1 MEDNFKKFLEEE
13 IKRQKQEKE
22 NDNANNTRTNSTG
35 IIRKNDN
42 TEPREISQSSSLS
55 DPERNGGYST
65 MATLGLSDNLQTI
78 RFKRELSESLS
89 RNTDEPRSKTEIEGR
104 ETKIERSETES
115 RESRAI
121 SRLSRAESR
130 ESRAESRESGAIISA
145 NKEFQNINDEKIP
158 SKLNKEENK
167 EFKDYIKDLRK
178 QTLLSYTKDENV
190 AENILNFQNDL
201 KYYTKKSEILT
212 PNAKKDLEE
221 KIKTSFS
228 KLNNFENANIIPKG
242 TLKEVLNQKELDL
255 CQKISN
261 QNKTK
266 ER

>member
-1 MEDNFKKFLEEE
+1 MEDSFKKFLEEE

-22 NDNANNTRTNSTG
+22 NDNANNTRSNSTG
-35 IIRKNDN
+35 IVRENDQ

-89 RNTDEPRSKTEIEGR
+89 RNTDEPRNT
-104 ETKIERSETES
+104 
-115 RESRAI
+115 AQ
-121 SRLSRAESR
+121 SRLSGAESR

-158 SKLNKEENK
+158 SKLSKEENK

-190 AENILNFQNDL
+190 AENILNLQNDL

>member
-1 MEDNFKKFLEEE
+1 MEDSFKKFLEEE

-22 NDNANNTRTNSTG
+22 NDNANNTRSNSTG
-35 IIRKNDN
+35 IVRENDQ

-55 DPERNGGYST
+55 DPKRNGGYST

-89 RNTDEPRSKTEIEGR
+89 RNTDEPRNT
-104 ETKIERSETES
+104 
-115 RESRAI
+115 AQ
-121 SRLSRAESR
+121 SRL
-130 ESRAESRESGAIISA
+130 SRAESRESGAIISA

-158 SKLNKEENK
+158 SKLSKEENK

-190 AENILNFQNDL
+190 AENILNLQNDL

-261 QNKTK
+261 QSKTK

>member
-35 IIRKNDN
+35 IVRENDK

-78 RFKRELSESLS
+78 RFKKELSESFS
-89 RNTDEPRSKTEIEGR
+89 RNTDEPRNT
-104 ETKIERSETES
+104 
-115 RESRAI
+115 AQ

-158 SKLNKEENK
+158 SKLSKEESK

-178 QTLLSYTKDENV
+178 QTLLSYTKDENI
-190 AENILNFQNDL
+190 AENILNLQNDL
-201 KYYTKKSEILT
+201 KYYIKKSEILT

-242 TLKEVLNQKELDL
+242 TLKEALNQKELDL

-261 QNKTK
+261 QSKTK

>member
-1 MEDNFKKFLEEE
+1 MEDSFKKFLEEE

-22 NDNANNTRTNSTG
+22 NDNANNTRSNSTG
-35 IIRKNDN
+35 IVRENDK

-89 RNTDEPRSKTEIEGR
+89 RNTDEPRNT
-104 ETKIERSETES
+104 
-115 RESRAI
+115 AQ
-121 SRLSRAESR
+121 SRLSGAESR

-158 SKLNKEENK
+158 SKLSKEESK

-190 AENILNFQNDL
+190 AENILNLQNDL

>member
-1 MEDNFKKFLEEE
+1 MEDSFKKFLEEE

-22 NDNANNTRTNSTG
+22 NDNANNTRSNSTG
-35 IIRKNDN
+35 IVRENDK

-89 RNTDEPRSKTEIEGR
+89 RNTDEPRNT
-104 ETKIERSETES
+104 
-115 RESRAI
+115 AQ
-121 SRLSRAESR
+121 SRLSGAESR

-158 SKLNKEENK
+158 SKLSKEENK

-178 QTLLSYTKDENV
+178 QSLLSYTKDENV
-190 AENILNFQNDL
+190 AENILNLQNDL

-261 QNKTK
+261 QSKTK

>member
-1 MEDNFKKFLEEE
+1 MEDSFKKFLEEE

-22 NDNANNTRTNSTG
+22 NDNANNTRSNSTG
-35 IIRKNDN
+35 IVRENDQ

-55 DPERNGGYST
+55 DPKRNGGYST

-89 RNTDEPRSKTEIEGR
+89 RNTDEPRNT
-104 ETKIERSETES
+104 
-115 RESRAI
+115 AQ
-121 SRLSRAESR
+121 SRLSGAESR

-158 SKLNKEENK
+158 SKLSKEESK

-178 QTLLSYTKDENV
+178 QSLLSYTKDENV
-190 AENILNFQNDL
+190 AENILNLQNDL

-242 TLKEVLNQKELDL
+242 TLKEALNQKELDL

-261 QNKTK
+261 QSKTK

>member
-22 NDNANNTRTNSTG
+22 NDNANNTRSNSTG
-35 IIRKNDN
+35 IVRENDQ

-55 DPERNGGYST
+55 DPERDGGYST

-89 RNTDEPRSKTEIEGR
+89 RNTDEPRNT
-104 ETKIERSETES
+104 
-115 RESRAI
+115 AQ
-121 SRLSRAESR
+121 SRL
-130 ESRAESRESGAIISA
+130 SRAESRESGAIISA

-158 SKLNKEENK
+158 SKLSKEESK

-190 AENILNFQNDL
+190 AENILNLQNDL

-212 PNAKKDLEE
+212 PSAKKDLEE

-242 TLKEVLNQKELDL
+242 TLKEALNQKELDL

>member
-22 NDNANNTRTNSTG
+22 NDNANNTRSNSTG
-35 IIRKNDN
+35 IVRENDK

-89 RNTDEPRSKTEIEGR
+89 RNTDEPRNT
-104 ETKIERSETES
+104 
-115 RESRAI
+115 AQ
-121 SRLSRAESR
+121 SRLSGAESR
-130 ESRAESRESGAIISA
+130 ESRAIISA

-158 SKLNKEENK
+158 SKLSKEESK

-178 QTLLSYTKDENV
+178 QSLLSYTKDENV
-190 AENILNFQNDL
+190 AENILNLQNDL

-212 PNAKKDLEE
+212 PSAKKDLEE

-242 TLKEVLNQKELDL
+242 TLKEALNQKELDL

-261 QNKTK
+261 QSKTK

>member
-1 MEDNFKKFLEEE
+1 MEDSFKKFLEEE

-22 NDNANNTRTNSTG
+22 NDNANNTRSNSTG
-35 IIRKNDN
+35 IIRENDN

-65 MATLGLSDNLQTI
+65 VATLGLSDNLQTI

-89 RNTDEPRSKTEIEGR
+89 RNTDEPRNT
-104 ETKIERSETES
+104 
-115 RESRAI
+115 AQ
-121 SRLSRAESR
+121 SRLSG
-130 ESRAESRESGAIISA
+130 AESRESGAIISA

-158 SKLNKEENK
+158 SKLSKEESK

-190 AENILNFQNDL
+190 AENILNLQNDL

>member
-35 IIRKNDN
+35 IVRENDK

-89 RNTDEPRSKTEIEGR
+89 RNTDEPRNT
-104 ETKIERSETES
+104 
-115 RESRAI
+115 AQ

-130 ESRAESRESGAIISA
+130 ESRAIISA

-158 SKLNKEENK
+158 SKLSKEESK

-178 QTLLSYTKDENV
+178 QSLLSYTKDENV
-190 AENILNFQNDL
+190 AENILNLQNDL

-242 TLKEVLNQKELDL
+242 TLKEALNQKELDL
-255 CQKISN
+255 SISKQEN
-261 QNKTK
+261 SRFYKREMNCFFSKNYNIFQ
-266 ER
+266 

>member
-1 MEDNFKKFLEEE
+1 MEDSFKKFLEEE

-22 NDNANNTRTNSTG
+22 NDNANNTRSNSTG
-35 IIRKNDN
+35 IVRENDQ

-89 RNTDEPRSKTEIEGR
+89 RNTDEPRNT
-104 ETKIERSETES
+104 
-115 RESRAI
+115 AQ

-158 SKLNKEENK
+158 SKLSKEESK

-190 AENILNFQNDL
+190 AENILNLQNDL

>member
-1 MEDNFKKFLEEE
+1 MEDSFKKFLEEE

-22 NDNANNTRTNSTG
+22 NDNANNTRSNSTG
-35 IIRKNDN
+35 IVRENDK

-89 RNTDEPRSKTEIEGR
+89 RNTDEPRNT
-104 ETKIERSETES
+104 
-115 RESRAI
+115 AQ

-130 ESRAESRESGAIISA
+130 ESRAIISA

-158 SKLNKEENK
+158 SKLSKEESK

-190 AENILNFQNDL
+190 AENILNLQNDL

>member
-1 MEDNFKKFLEEE
+1 MEDSFKKFLEEE

-22 NDNANNTRTNSTG
+22 NDNANNTRSNSTG
-35 IIRKNDN
+35 IIRENDQ

-55 DPERNGGYST
+55 DPERNGRYST

-89 RNTDEPRSKTEIEGR
+89 RNTDEPRNT
-104 ETKIERSETES
+104 
-115 RESRAI
+115 AQ
-121 SRLSRAESR
+121 SRLSGAESR

-158 SKLNKEENK
+158 SKLSKEENK

-190 AENILNFQNDL
+190 AENILNLQNDL

-228 KLNNFENANIIPKG
+228 KLNNFEKANIIPKG

>member
-22 NDNANNTRTNSTG
+22 NDNANNTRSNSTG
-35 IIRKNDN
+35 IVRENDK
-42 TEPREISQSSSLS
+42 TEPREISQSSSHS
-55 DPERNGGYST
+55 DPERDGGYST

-89 RNTDEPRSKTEIEGR
+89 RNTDEPRNT
-104 ETKIERSETES
+104 
-115 RESRAI
+115 AQ

-158 SKLNKEENK
+158 SKLSKEESK

-190 AENILNFQNDL
+190 AENILNLQNDL

>member
-1 MEDNFKKFLEEE
+1 MEDSFKKFLEEE

-22 NDNANNTRTNSTG
+22 NDNANNTRSNSTG
-35 IIRKNDN
+35 IVRENDQ

-55 DPERNGGYST
+55 DPKRNGGYST

-89 RNTDEPRSKTEIEGR
+89 RNTDEPRNT
-104 ETKIERSETES
+104 
-115 RESRAI
+115 AQ
-121 SRLSRAESR
+121 SRLSGAESR
-130 ESRAESRESGAIISA
+130 ESRAIISA

-158 SKLNKEENK
+158 SKLSKEESK

-190 AENILNFQNDL
+190 AENILNLQNDL

-261 QNKTK
+261 QSKTK

>member
-22 NDNANNTRTNSTG
+22 NDNANNTRSNSTG
-35 IIRKNDN
+35 IVRENDQ

-89 RNTDEPRSKTEIEGR
+89 RNTDEPRNT
-104 ETKIERSETES
+104 
-115 RESRAI
+115 AQ

-130 ESRAESRESGAIISA
+130 ESRAEIEGSEVIRTA
-145 NKEFQNINDEKIP
+145 NNKFYKFNDEKIP
-158 SKLNKEENK
+158 SKLSKEENK

-190 AENILNFQNDL
+190 AENILNLQNDL

>member
-1 MEDNFKKFLEEE
+1 
-13 IKRQKQEKE
+13 
-22 NDNANNTRTNSTG
+22 
-35 IIRKNDN
+35 
-42 TEPREISQSSSLS
+42 
-55 DPERNGGYST
+55 

-89 RNTDEPRSKTEIEGR
+89 RNTDEPRNT
-104 ETKIERSETES
+104 
-115 RESRAI
+115 AQ
-121 SRLSRAESR
+121 SRL
-130 ESRAESRESGAIISA
+130 SRAESRESGAIISA

-158 SKLNKEENK
+158 SKLSKEESK

-190 AENILNFQNDL
+190 AENILNLQNDL

-212 PNAKKDLEE
+212 PSAKKDLEE

-242 TLKEVLNQKELDL
+242 TLKEALNQKELDL

-261 QNKTK
+261 QSKTK

>member
-22 NDNANNTRTNSTG
+22 NDNANNTRSNSTG
-35 IIRKNDN
+35 IVRENDQ

-89 RNTDEPRSKTEIEGR
+89 RNTDEPRNT
-104 ETKIERSETES
+104 
-115 RESRAI
+115 AQ

-130 ESRAESRESGAIISA
+130 ESRAIISA

-158 SKLNKEENK
+158 SKLSKEENK

-190 AENILNFQNDL
+190 AENILNLQNDL

-212 PNAKKDLEE
+212 PNTKKDLEE

>member
-1 MEDNFKKFLEEE
+1 MEDSFKKFLEEE

-22 NDNANNTRTNSTG
+22 NDNANNTRSNSTG
-35 IIRKNDN
+35 IVRENDK

-89 RNTDEPRSKTEIEGR
+89 RNTDEPRNT
-104 ETKIERSETES
+104 
-115 RESRAI
+115 AQ
-121 SRLSRAESR
+121 SRL
-130 ESRAESRESGAIISA
+130 SRAESRESGAIISA

-158 SKLNKEENK
+158 SKLSKEESK

-190 AENILNFQNDL
+190 AENILNLQNDL

>member
-1 MEDNFKKFLEEE
+1 MEDSFKKFLEEE

-22 NDNANNTRTNSTG
+22 NDNANNTRSNSTG
-35 IIRKNDN
+35 IIRENDK

-55 DPERNGGYST
+55 DPKRNGGYST

-89 RNTDEPRSKTEIEGR
+89 RNTDEPRNT
-104 ETKIERSETES
+104 
-115 RESRAI
+115 AQ
-121 SRLSRAESR
+121 SRLSGAESR
-130 ESRAESRESGAIISA
+130 ESGAESRESGAIISA

-158 SKLNKEENK
+158 SKLSKEENK

-190 AENILNFQNDL
+190 AENILNLQNDL

-261 QNKTK
+261 QSKTK

>member
-22 NDNANNTRTNSTG
+22 NDNANNTRSNSTG
-35 IIRKNDN
+35 IIRENDK

-89 RNTDEPRSKTEIEGR
+89 RNTDEPRNT
-104 ETKIERSETES
+104 
-115 RESRAI
+115 AQ
-121 SRLSRAESR
+121 SRLSG
-130 ESRAESRESGAIISA
+130 AESRESGAIISA

-158 SKLNKEENK
+158 SKLSKEESK

-190 AENILNFQNDL
+190 AENILNLQNDL

>member
-1 MEDNFKKFLEEE
+1 MEDSFKKFLEEE

-22 NDNANNTRTNSTG
+22 NDNANNTRSNSTG
-35 IIRKNDN
+35 IVRENDK

-89 RNTDEPRSKTEIEGR
+89 RNTDEPRNT
-104 ETKIERSETES
+104 
-115 RESRAI
+115 AQ
-121 SRLSRAESR
+121 SRLSGAESR

-158 SKLNKEENK
+158 SKLSKEESK

-190 AENILNFQNDL
+190 AENILNLQNDL

-221 KIKTSFS
+221 KIKTSFL

>member
-1 MEDNFKKFLEEE
+1 MEDSFKKFLEEE

-22 NDNANNTRTNSTG
+22 NDNANNTRSNSTG
-35 IIRKNDN
+35 IVRENDK
-42 TEPREISQSSSLS
+42 TEPREISQSSSFS

-89 RNTDEPRSKTEIEGR
+89 RNTDEPRNT
-104 ETKIERSETES
+104 
-115 RESRAI
+115 AQ
-121 SRLSRAESR
+121 SRLSGAESR

-158 SKLNKEENK
+158 SKLSKEESK

-190 AENILNFQNDL
+190 AENILNLQNDL

-261 QNKTK
+261 QSKTK

>member
-22 NDNANNTRTNSTG
+22 NDNANNTRSNSTG
-35 IIRKNDN
+35 IVRENDK

-89 RNTDEPRSKTEIEGR
+89 RNTDEPRNT
-104 ETKIERSETES
+104 
-115 RESRAI
+115 AQ

-130 ESRAESRESGAIISA
+130 ESRAESRESRAIISA

-158 SKLNKEENK
+158 SKLSKEESK

-190 AENILNFQNDL
+190 AENILNLQNDL

-212 PNAKKDLEE
+212 PSAKKDLEE

-242 TLKEVLNQKELDL
+242 TLKEALNQKELDL

-261 QNKTK
+261 QSKTK

>member
-1 MEDNFKKFLEEE
+1 MEDSFKKFLEEE

-35 IIRKNDN
+35 IIRENDK

-55 DPERNGGYST
+55 DPKRNGGYST

-89 RNTDEPRSKTEIEGR
+89 RNTDEPRNT
-104 ETKIERSETES
+104 
-115 RESRAI
+115 AQ
-121 SRLSRAESR
+121 SRLSGAESR
-130 ESRAESRESGAIISA
+130 ESRAESRESRAIISA

-190 AENILNFQNDL
+190 AENILNLQNDL
-201 KYYTKKSEILT
+201 KYYIKKSEILT

-261 QNKTK
+261 QSKTK

>member
-22 NDNANNTRTNSTG
+22 NDNANNTRSNSTG
-35 IIRKNDN
+35 IVRENDK
-42 TEPREISQSSSLS
+42 TEPREISQSSSHS
-55 DPERNGGYST
+55 DPERDGGYST

-89 RNTDEPRSKTEIEGR
+89 RNTDEPRNTAQSRLSGA
-104 ETKIERSETES
+104 ES
-115 RESRAI
+115 RE
-121 SRLSRAESR
+121 SRAESR

-158 SKLNKEENK
+158 SKLSKEENK

-190 AENILNFQNDL
+190 AENILNLQNDL

>member
-1 MEDNFKKFLEEE
+1 MEDSFKKFLEEE

-22 NDNANNTRTNSTG
+22 NDNANNTRSNSTG
-35 IIRKNDN
+35 IVRENDK

-89 RNTDEPRSKTEIEGR
+89 RNTDEPRNTAQSRLSGA
-104 ETKIERSETES
+104 ES
-115 RESRAI
+115 RESG
-121 SRLSRAESR
+121 AESR
-130 ESRAESRESGAIISA
+130 ESRAIISA

-158 SKLNKEENK
+158 SKLSKEENK

-178 QTLLSYTKDENV
+178 QSLLSYTKDENV
-190 AENILNFQNDL
+190 AENILNLQNDL

-261 QNKTK
+261 QSKTK

>member
-1 MEDNFKKFLEEE
+1 MEDSFKKFLEEE

-22 NDNANNTRTNSTG
+22 NDNANNTRSNSTG
-35 IIRKNDN
+35 IIRENDK

-55 DPERNGGYST
+55 DPKRNGGYST

-89 RNTDEPRSKTEIEGR
+89 RNTDEPRNT
-104 ETKIERSETES
+104 
-115 RESRAI
+115 AQ
-121 SRLSRAESR
+121 SRLSGAESR
-130 ESRAESRESGAIISA
+130 LSGAESRESGAIISA

-158 SKLNKEENK
+158 SKLSKEENK

-190 AENILNFQNDL
+190 AENILNLQNDL

-261 QNKTK
+261 QSKTK